1 MSANRLLLIDAQ
13 ISASL
18 RIPDTRPALKT
29 AAAVL
34 AHSADSWFWLA
45 GLALI
50 WLLGPAAWRAEIL
63 LLIISITA
71 TAALVL
77 LLKFV
82 IQRPRPEGEWGQVYR
97 GSDPHSF
104 PSGHAAR
111 ASLLTLLAFLLGCPW
126 IGFGLILWTLLVIL
140 ARIALGVH
148 YLLDMIVGALI
159 GLLSAAASFLI
170 YQSLF

>member
-1 MSANRLLLIDAQ
+1 MSSKRLLLIDAQ

-45 GLALI
+45 GLALV
-50 WLLGPAAWRAEIL
+50 WLLGPAAWRGEIL
-63 LLIISITA
+63 LLIFSITA

-82 IQRPRPEGEWGQVYR
+82 IQRPRPEGDWGQVYR

-111 ASLLTLLAFLLGCPW
+111 VSLLTLLAFLLGSPW
-126 IGFGLILWTLLVIL
+126 IGLGLILWALLVIL

-159 GLLSAAASFLI
+159 GLANAAASFLI
-170 YQSLF
+170 YQSLS

>member
-1 MSANRLLLIDAQ
+1 MSSNRLLLIDVQ

-18 RIPDTRPALKT
+18 RIPDTQPALKIT
-29 AAAVL
+29 AAVL
-34 AHSADSWFWLA
+34 AHSADSWFWLS

-50 WLLGPAAWRAEIL
+50 WLLGPAAWRVEIL
-63 LLIISITA
+63 LLMLSITA

-97 GSDPHSF
+97 SSDPHSF

-111 ASLLTLLAFLLGCPW
+111 VSLLTLLVFLLGSPW
-126 IGFGLILWTLLVIL
+126 IGFGMIFWALLVIL

-159 GLLSAAASFLI
+159 GLASAAASFLI
-170 YQSLF
+170 YQSLL